1 MARRP
6 PTPPPPDDGFD
17 DFDTEDEALEPRGP
31 VMVNVIS
38 ADGAFRLLLIL
49 LTVWTL
55 FEGFALATGALSPVD
70 PGTDRTSERILG
82 GLMIVLGGV
91 YAMIAWRREQYRLLI
106 WVPFASQLAIVVP
119 LLLSFPDGAL
129 LLVISGMFL
138 ALMVYVW
145 WRARE
150 MEEAGA
156 YDDEDEDGGAEFE
169 AEDEDEPVRTAP
181 RPRRGQ
187 PSPEPARR
195 ARSFRRRDP

>member
-1 MARRP
+1 MTRRP
-6 PTPPPPDDGFD
+6 PTTPPVDE
-17 DFDTEDEALEPRGP
+17 DFEDEDDAYETRGP

-38 ADGAFRLLLIL
+38 AEGAFRLLLVL
-49 LTVWTL
+49 LTIWTL

-91 YAMIAWRREQYRLLI
+91 YAMIAWRRDQYRLLL

-119 LLLSFPDGAL
+119 LVLSFPDGAP

-138 ALMVYVW
+138 ALMCYVW

-150 MEEAGA
+150 MEQAMDF
-156 YDDEDEDGGAEFE
+156 DDEDDDEIEDVDVRREAASSTAQAKRGAD
-169 AEDEDEPVRTAP
+169 AHEPGR
-181 RPRRGQ
+181 RP
-187 PSPEPARR
+187 
-195 ARSFRRRDP
+195 RSFRRRDS